1 MITNLKELE
10 VKIMG
15 LEVLETDKPLMA
27 EIIRDTV
34 KLLKGIRADL
44 EIGGESILELDKQRV
59 DAIKERD
66 KFLSIFPS
74 KKK

>member
-15 LEVLETDKPLMA
+15 LEALETEKPLMA
-27 EIIRDTV
+27 EIIRETV

-66 KFLSIFPS
+66 KFLSIFP
-74 KKK
+74 KKRK